1 MALLNGNQ
9 VFKLRYNNQFEYVAG
24 TDYLE
29 VYNYA
34 QEVANQLSATVSI
47 INKGTMMI
55 VASVTPN
62 S

>member
-34 QEVANQLSATVSI
+34 QDIANQLSTMVSI